1 MFHLYLDETVESVKI
16 LTEKQML
23 NGRVTLNL
31 DCCPE
36 STSHWM
42 SPPLF
47 IHAYDQET
55 FRYRYVVK
63 YKEGLSLSW
72 LIKKV
77 TGGKD
82 DKTVKETSSRKL
94 NYGMHQYDI
103 FHAPNERNQ
112 MKKIFLGQMFFVEQ
126 LYDALSKGCNL
137 KEMLIECEH
146 LGFGHPSYAEADMR
160 SFIHWVSEMLMK
172 TATTPFQRV
181 YICALLGQF
190 VNRVHSWS
198 AWRTCDLLGKRAAD
212 KLLSSFGCCSH
223 RALPQSSI
231 KFIKIVAEH
240 LFKGGSS
247 TGCLMFIKIFCNLLD
262 ANYVIQVA
270 DKLSSQSYTEH
281 QFDKQVPGVL
291 DSLTTLK
298 DLDTSVRF
306 SCYIIRL
313 SPSVRCLWILYHEIS
328 RLPNLLE
335 NCVDEF
341 VGVYCKFISRRR
353 ARKPDLLQPW
363 FWSQVPKNLMEQLA
377 GPFCEV
383 LTEQISS
390 ETNWPQE
397 RLDGVTAIALD
408 ARLQSKDQFSH
419 FVLAIMTHKSEEIVS
434 IIPVLLESK
443 AFSTYWNTSISK
455 QDKQIVCS
463 NWLKV
468 NYFRVGKKQ
477 KEQILDVVE
486 ACESLC
492 STQALKMDKV
502 LCQDMDKEV
511 ERLVLKAKFE
521 SIMNAVK
528 DSHNCTPAIQHRLR
542 MLLRNAIKQ
551 QSGSGDHRSKY
562 RKMVQLLGYDAS
574 KERKKELRKEKLD
587 G

>member
-72 LIKKV
+72 FIKKV

-112 MKKIFLGQMFFVEQ
+112 MKKIFLGQMFFVVQ
-126 LYDALSKGCNL
+126 LYDALGRGCEL
-137 KEMLIECEH
+137 KEILIECEH
-146 LGFGHPSYAEADMR
+146 LGFGHPSYAEADVR
-160 SFIHWVSEMLMK
+160 SFIHWVSEILIK
-172 TATTPFQRV
+172 TATTPSQRV

-190 VNRVHSWS
+190 VNRMRSWS

-212 KLLSSFGCCSH
+212 ELLSSFGGFSH
-223 RALPQSSI
+223 RALLQSSI
-231 KFIKIVAEH
+231 KFIKIVAED
-240 LFKGGSS
+240 LFKASSS
-247 TGCLMFIKIFCNLLD
+247 TGCLMFIKVFCNLLD
-262 ANYVIQVA
+262 VNYVIQVA
-270 DKLSSQSYTEH
+270 DKLSSQSYTEK
-281 QFDKQVPGVL
+281 QFDKQVTGVL
-291 DSLTTLK
+291 DSLTRLK

-306 SCYIIRL
+306 LRYIIRL
-313 SPSVRCLWILYHEIS
+313 SPSVECLWNLYNEIS
-328 RLPNLLE
+328 RLTNLVE
-335 NCVDEF
+335 NFVDEF
-341 VGVYCKFISRRR
+341 VDVYCKFISRRR
-353 ARKPDLLQPW
+353 ARKPDLLQPS
-363 FWSQVPKNLMEQLA
+363 FWSQAPKNLMERLVS
-377 GPFCEV
+377 PFCEA
-383 LTEQISS
+383 LTAHVSS
-390 ETNWPQE
+390 ETKWPHAS
-397 RLDGVTAIALD
+397 LDRVTAIALD

-419 FVLAIMTHKSEEIVS
+419 FVLAIMTHKSEEMVS

-443 AFSTYWNTSISK
+443 EFSTYWDTRISK
-455 QDKQIVCS
+455 EHKQMICF

-468 NYFRVGKKQ
+468 NWCRVEKKQ
-477 KEQILDVVE
+477 KEQILNVVE

-492 STQALKMDKV
+492 LTQALKMDKV

-511 ERLVLKAKFE
+511 ERIVLKAKFE

-528 DSHNCTPAIQHRLR
+528 DSQNCTPAIQHRLR
-542 MLLRNAIKQ
+542 MLLRSAIKQ

-562 RKMVQLLGYDAS
+562 RKMVHLLGYDAS
-574 KERKKELRKEKLD
+574 KERKKELRKDKLD

>member
-31 DCCPE
+31 ECCPE
-36 STSHWM
+36 SASHWI

-47 IHAYDQET
+47 IHACDQET

-63 YKEGLSLSW
+63 YKEGLSWSW
-72 LIKKV
+72 LVKKF

-82 DKTVKETSSRKL
+82 DKTVKESSSRKL

-103 FHAPNERNQ
+103 FHSPNERNQ
-112 MKKIFLGQMFFVEQ
+112 MRTIFLGQMFFVEQ
-126 LYDALSKGCNL
+126 LYDALGKGGDLN
-137 KEMLIECEH
+137 EMLMECEY
-146 LGFGHPSYAEADMR
+146 LGFGHPSYADSDVR
-160 SFIHWVSEMLMK
+160 SFIHWVSDILNK

-190 VNRVHSWS
+190 VNRVRSWS
-198 AWRTCDLLGKRAAD
+198 AWRTCDLLGKRAAAQ
-212 KLLSSFGCCSH
+212 LLSSFGCCSH

-231 KFIKIVAEH
+231 KFIKIIAED
-240 LFKGGSS
+240 LFKAAFS
-247 TGCLMFIKIFCNLLD
+247 TGFLMFIKVFCNLLD
-262 ANYVIQVA
+262 ANYVIQMA
-270 DKLSSQSYTEH
+270 DKLSSQSYTEQ

-291 DSLTTLK
+291 DSLIRLK
-298 DLDTSVRF
+298 DFNTSVRF
-306 SCYIIRL
+306 FCYIIRL
-313 SPSVRCLWILYHEIS
+313 SPSVECLWNLYDEIS
-328 RLPNLLE
+328 RLPNLVE
-335 NCVDEF
+335 NFVDEF
-341 VGVYCKFISRRR
+341 VDVYCKFISRRR
-353 ARKPDLLQPW
+353 ARKPDLLQPS
-363 FWSQVPKNLMEQLA
+363 FWSQVPKNLMERVA
-377 GPFCEV
+377 SPFCEA
-383 LTEQISS
+383 LTAQISS
-390 ETNWPQE
+390 ETKWPQAS
-397 RLDGVTAIALD
+397 LDNVTAIALD

-419 FVLAIMTHKSEEIVS
+419 LVLAIMAHKSEEMVS

-443 AFSTYWNTSISK
+443 EFSTYWNTRISK
-455 QDKQIVCS
+455 EHKQMICF
-463 NWLKV
+463 NWLEV
-468 NYFRVGKKQ
+468 NWFRVEKKQ
-477 KEQILDVVE
+477 KEQILNVVE
-486 ACESLC
+486 ASESLC

-528 DSHNCTPAIQHRLR
+528 DSQNCTPAIRQRLR
-542 MLLRNAIKQ
+542 MLLRSAIKQ

-562 RKMVQLLGYDAS
+562 KKMVHLLGYDAS
-574 KERKKELRKEKLD
+574 QERKKELRKEKLD